1 MVDSSL
7 MGEVT
12 VQARTWNL
20 KSGISEFGI
29 LAPSKFHDVEI
40 PRFQQKSWNR
50 EFEAHTRNFGIWNPS
65 SLQTRNSQI
74 PNSNPTGPQRSLQ
87 TRNHV
92 KILSRRIQEEV
103 AQSSLLEDLD
113 MLAHGFSR
121 YSNARSK
128 SLSACAPESGSG
140 EAATSLSPSAA
151 AMISV
156 LSTVRAAS
164 PRRWRRCD
172 SKRANLTGPLSAI
185 LAASDMK
192 PYSYST
198 SVPTLGFLVSIL
210 RLHLSISHC
219 MGRGCRH
226 EGHQTHGTRTRYGRG
241 GDEATHTSSQPV
253 HCLM

>member
-74 PNSNPTGPQRSLQ
+74 PNSNSTGPQRSLQ

-92 KILSRRIQEEV
+92 KILKEEEEV
-103 AQSSLLEDLD
+103 WPNPASL
-113 MLAHGFSR
+113 R
-121 YSNARSK
+121 
-128 SLSACAPESGSG
+128 
-140 EAATSLSPSAA
+140 
-151 AMISV
+151 I
-156 LSTVRAAS
+156 
-164 PRRWRRCD
+164 
-172 SKRANLTGPLSAI
+172 LTCWP
-185 LAASDMK
+185 MVF
-192 PYSYST
+192 P
-198 SVPTLGFLVSIL
+198 
-210 RLHLSISHC
+210 
-219 MGRGCRH
+219 
-226 EGHQTHGTRTRYGRG
+226 GTRTHAQR
-241 GDEATHTSSQPV
+241 ACQPAHQRV
-253 HCLM
+253 AVERPPPRSARVRPR